1 MPWRSREDAGR
12 RSNEKGWDNWKT
24 DWGENWKAST
34 WGKDTKQEANGK
46 SANGNRGPNGSHA
59 QTAAER
65 FAVLAPSSE
74 KSRRNEWVDSRSQQ
88 WEATSNCRTRQ
99 WQATSNSEGK
109 SDPSVKTPAPLPV
122 TPPLLQLPID
132 EFRER
137 ILREIRENRVTH
149 IQGETGCGKS
159 TRLPQF
165 ILEDAQERGEE
176 IRMVVTQPR
185 RMAAVTLA
193 KRVASVLGEE
203 IGQGTVGY
211 RISGDTIDGKLCFVT
226 VGYLL
231 QRLVNNPE
239 DFHRYTHVVLD
250 EVHERGVDADLLSM
264 VIKLLMHCC
273 PKVKLIVMSAT
284 LQASLFADYFASLQK
299 SKKQS
304 EVLAVGARCHPVE
317 QLFLDDLQDQFDFAE
332 PRDRR
337 SLDNALEAF
346 ASLSK
351 GKGKGKSK
359 GGDDTGFKRVEPQIS
374 EGLME
379 VTCNLVQQLA
389 QPACTVIV
397 FLPGIADITQLFES
411 LAPLDDTRDISR
423 SGITK
428 RADCP
433 RLRIFALH
441 SMIPRQEQE
450 EVFNEVPKDCSHI
463 VLASNIAE
471 SSLTLPNVCAVVDL
485 ALRRSVQYDTRRLM
499 CCLVT
504 TWCSQSSCKQRRGRA
519 GRAMPGRAVCLVPR
533 RFFEKQLPLFDPPEM
548 LNAPLTKL
556 YLQAKQLCTTLTQV
570 ADRVHLPSDVRMDV
584 SAPKALLQ
592 EVVQPPSLEL
602 LDAAI
607 WELAAVGCLTTPQED
622 AEITPLG
629 QIAIALPCDLRI
641 CRLLFLGCLFRCPAD
656 ALAMAAGLTAPDPF
670 SAPSLLVLKDQKEYV
685 QKLDRSFAARRW
697 CDHGT
702 FSEPI
707 MMHSLF
713 VEWIRAG
720 APRGAKALGS
730 FTRDWSIIPK
740 KFESLTTDATDL
752 TVRFLKLLKPSG
764 ARSNLEEL
772 LAAMHHKLDR
782 GDDVLRVGGRGRP
795 ERIFTG
801 DVDKLRSLV
810 ALAFSDQMLLHL
822 NPRWA
827 CGGTKK
833 KQEEQ
838 LLELMQKN
846 DFDPHNT
853 VGIFVPTG
861 EDEESITELAA
872 AMCGE
877 EPEQVLVV
885 EKAKM
890 ALVSFEHTTEK
901 DALHHEEVL
910 LWDVPSSIHR
920 LHMFGSGR
928 YRFYVERADKEPC
941 ELFKPIHP
949 FMLQWDVLTHPGDGA
964 NTKKKPSTVKGMCDW
979 RNPLGFACHVDDSM
993 PPTEFVGCCAS
1004 VQGLEGGAQAFV
1016 AGTTVLPLKFL
1027 PLLLTTLCPERW
1039 ALSWAFDN
1047 SGEVRGVRILH
1058 HELLNLPAKTLAPEV
1073 LEAINELRAQLQEA
1087 LCPASWW
1094 EWNESGV
1101 GSKTRGRTDRE
1112 DLLDTPDLSQ
1122 YLLNLLE
1129 VLPHGQ
1135 LQHVNKP
1142 RWRKAATFSEDWE
1155 DDTLR
1160 PLQPLVTEEAAESHG
1175 NNGNKEFKGI
1185 IEFLTKHG
1193 ECSNNNLPKQMQ
1205 RSRKHFEKR
1214 PELFDVQPTKNGFTI
1229 RLAGVPSK
1237 NGHSKR
1243 GSEGSGHGGREKP
1256 LVDAIVRLLKSRSG
1270 PVGLGE
1276 LGSQELVKDLLNK
1289 QKGHMNKIRAFLTA
1303 FPNHFEIG
1311 NDDRGQVAVQLS
1323 GNGFDFTSVPSK
1335 SRSTKGANP
1344 SSGRRKGGSLL
1355 AENIA
1360 SLCSQ
1365 SPVLKE
1371 DFDGRVRGFLQD
1383 VQDQQGADGLEECFD
1398 MLHEWLSKKEERS
1411 SINNWTAY
1419 IMKLLRNWKN
1429 QE

>member
-1 MPWRSREDAGR
+1 MPWRSREDGR
-12 RSNEKGWDNWKT
+12 RYGHEGWDDWNT
-24 DWGENWKAST
+24 DRENWKAST
-34 WGKDTKQEANGK
+34 WGKDTKSEANGK
-46 SANGNRGPNGSHA
+46 VANGHA

-65 FAVLAPSSE
+65 FAVLAPSAE
-74 KSRRNEWVDSRSQQ
+74 KTRRKD
-88 WEATSNCRTRQ
+88 WESTRREGPKRHAPERGDGPSTSAT
-99 WQATSNSEGK
+99 
-109 SDPSVKTPAPLPV
+109 APV
-122 TPPLLQLPID
+122 NPPLLQLPID
-132 EFRER
+132 EFRDR
-137 ILREIRENRVTH
+137 ILRHIRENRVTH

-193 KRVASVLGEE
+193 RRVASVLGED

-239 DFHRYTHVVLD
+239 DFDRYTHVVLD

-273 PKVKLIVMSAT
+273 PTVKLIVMSAT
-284 LQASLFADYFASLQK
+284 LQASLFADYFSSLQRNRK
-299 SKKQS
+299 AS

-317 QLFLDDLQDQFDFAE
+317 QLFLDDLEEQFDFAE
-332 PRDRR
+332 SRDRR

-346 ASLSK
+346 RSLSK

-374 EGLME
+374 DGLME
-379 VTCNLVQQLA
+379 VTCSLVQQLA
-389 QPACTVIV
+389 KPGCTVIV
-397 FLPGIADITQLFES
+397 FLPGIADITTLFEN
-411 LAPLDDTRDISR
+411 LAPLDDARELTRAGVI
-423 SGITK
+423 K

-450 EVFNEVPKDCSHI
+450 EVFNEVPEDCSHI

-519 GRAMPGRAVCLVPR
+519 GRTMPGRAVCLVPR

-556 YLQAKQLCTTLTQV
+556 YLQAKQLCSTLTRV
-570 ADRVHLPSDVRMDV
+570 ADRVHLPPEVHMDV

-607 WELAAVGCLTTPQED
+607 WELAAVGCLTTAEED
-622 AEITPLG
+622 ADITPLG

-670 SAPSLLVLKDQKEYV
+670 SAPSLLVLKDQREYV

-720 APRGAKALGS
+720 APRGVKALGS
-730 FTRDWSIIPK
+730 FVRDWSIIPK

-752 TVRFLKLLKPSG
+752 TVRFLKLLKPG
-764 ARSNLEEL
+764 AARSNLEEL
-772 LAAMHHKLDR
+772 LAAMHHKIDR
-782 GDDVLRVGGRGRP
+782 GDDLLRVTGRGRV

-827 CGGTKK
+827 CGGPKK

-838 LLELMQKN
+838 LLDLMLKN
-846 DFDPHNT
+846 SLDPHNT

-861 EDEESITELAA
+861 EDEDSISELAA
-872 AMCGE
+872 NMCGE
-877 EPEQVLVV
+877 QPEQVLVI

-890 ALVSFEHTTEK
+890 ALVSFQHTAEQ
-901 DALHHEEVL
+901 DALDHDDVL

-928 YRFYVERADKEPC
+928 YRFFVERSDKEPV

-949 FMLQWDVLTHPGDGA
+949 FMLQWDVLTHPGGSV
-964 NTKKKPSTVKGMCDW
+964 NNKKKPPTVKGMCDW
-979 RNPLGFACHVDDSM
+979 RNPLGFACHVDETL

-1016 AGTTVLPLKFL
+1016 AGSTVLPLRFL

-1039 ALSWAFDN
+1039 ALNWAVDQN
-1047 SGEVRGVRILH
+1047 GEVWGVRILH
-1058 HELLNLPAKTLAPEV
+1058 HELVNLPAKTLAPEV
-1073 LEAINELRAQLQEA
+1073 LEAINFLRVQLQEA
-1087 LCPASWW
+1087 LYPASWW
-1094 EWNESGV
+1094 DEWNEPWNESGARHA
-1101 GSKTRGRTDRE
+1101 RGPKDRD
-1112 DLLDTPDLSQ
+1112 DLVETPDLSESLQ
-1122 YLLNLLE
+1122 SLLQM
-1129 VLPHGQ
+1129 LPQAHGKL
-1135 LQHVNKP
+1135 LQHPKKL
-1142 RWRKAATFSEDWE
+1142 RWRPAATFSEEW
-1155 DDTLR
+1155 DDDSLR
-1160 PLQPLVTEEAAESHG
+1160 PLQPLSTGEDGSEEIGS
-1175 NNGNKEFKGI
+1175 KEFKNV
-1185 IEFLTKHG
+1185 IEYLTAHG
-1193 ECSNNNLPKQMQ
+1193 ECLVKDLPKSMQ
-1205 RSRKHFEKR
+1205 KNKKQFGKR
-1214 PELFDVQPTKNGFTI
+1214 PDLFELQQTKKGSLLV
-1229 RLAGVPSK
+1229 RLAGAPATKK
-1237 NGHSKR
+1237 NGNQGQR
-1243 GSEGSGHGGREKP
+1243 GSARAHGREKP
-1256 LVDAIVRLLKSRSG
+1256 LVDAIIRLLKGRKEGG
-1270 PVGLGE
+1270 PMGLGE
-1276 LGSQELVKDLLNK
+1276 LGSQEHVKDLLTQ
-1289 QKGHMNKIRAFLTA
+1289 QKVQLQKIKPFLQA
-1303 FPNHFEIG
+1303 FPSVFEMG
-1311 NDDRGQVAVQLS
+1311 EDGHGQLAVQLC
-1323 GNGFDFTSVPSK
+1323 GGGFDFKSVPK
-1335 SRSTKGANP
+1335 SRSTKGAHP
-1344 SSGRRKGGSLL
+1344 GSGRRKGGSLVT
-1355 AENIA
+1355 EHIT

-1365 SPVLKE
+1365 SPALAA
-1371 DFDGRVRGFLQD
+1371 DFDGRVKGLLQD
-1383 VQDQQGADGLEECFD
+1383 IQEKEGADGLDECFD

-1419 IMKLLRNWKN
+1419 IMKLLRNWN
-1429 QE
+1429 QME